1 MARQKFAGVGTQIA
15 EDLGVLRRPKR
26 GREDQQARATGLAGK
41 LENAARRMP
50 LAEMA
55 QEETPVARPHGIIT
69 DIIEPDLEDSWE
81 GELPPFHPQDVAA
94 ALSDSLSAREATEA
108 DIDVLWDAIRGDEDK
123 GFRFLGMAPKTSAA
137 MRLCLKGFN
146 DQLFALEDETVTGK
160 QLVGFVGFQEFYE
173 GHLLTHMYLLPDA
186 RGSAPRLIPQLMA
199 MAEGQYP
206 GMQFVVNT
214 ADAAMARMLKSV
226 GFQASF
232 VLKWSPAVIV
242 TPPTTAVDGEE
253 PPDTS
258 SDTEVEE

>member
-1 MARQKFAGVGTQIA
+1 MAKP
-15 EDLGVLRRPKR
+15 DVLRRPKR

-50 LAEMA
+50 L
-55 QEETPVARPHGIIT
+55 EELADDAPLERPRFSVPPEPVP
-69 DIIEPDLEDSWE
+69 EDETWE